1 MHSFIRDTLLDE
13 EEIYQIRQRLDG
25 GVIVVVVE
33 MKHTEDTKQILSK
46 YNILIQ

>member
-1 MHSFIRDTLLDE
+1 MLDE
-13 EEIYQIRQRLDG
+13 EEIYKIRQRLDG

-33 MKHTEDTKQILSK
+33 KKYTDSTKQILNK